1 MLIGAEGIQPFSKII
16 LVFHHFKRNQEF
28 FKLHERLK
36 GRAGSSERLVRTMK
50 KYIKNKETV
59 IDFGDAVRVKRTE
72 KKLSQERLSEMANIT
87 RNTVSNIEVG
97 SDTSLSTAVALASV
111 LNLSLDNIFELNG
124 DRNLNPQEFTLIHI
138 FHRLS
143 ENGKKQLLDTAKIID
158 SYDSNK

>member
-1 MLIGAEGIQPFSKII
+1 MLSKVGVVMKQCYKNEII
-16 LVFHHFKRNQEF
+16 VRN
-28 FKLHERLK
+28 
-36 GRAGSSERLVRTMK
+36 
-50 KYIKNKETV
+50 
-59 IDFGDAVRVKRTE
+59 FGEAVRAERVE

-111 LNLSLDNIFELNG
+111 LNLSLDNIFKLNG
-124 DRNLNPQEFTLIHI
+124 DRNHNPQEFTLIHI
-138 FHRLS
+138 FHGMS